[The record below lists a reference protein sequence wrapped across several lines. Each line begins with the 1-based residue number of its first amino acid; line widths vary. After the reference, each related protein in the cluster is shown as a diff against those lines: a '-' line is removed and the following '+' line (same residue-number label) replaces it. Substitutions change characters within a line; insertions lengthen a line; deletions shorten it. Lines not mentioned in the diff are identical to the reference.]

1 MRLGI
6 ISALAFFL
14 LRKMVSLNSEA
25 VRDPHPKSF
34 NFCFV
39 ISECG
44 IKLSTILSFFSN
56 SRPLKLILN
65 ARLLDSQV
73 HIWLPY
79 DLAEVI
85 KLIEEI
91 FQPKTIFFSKKYFM
105 SFFPYYCHYFHII
118 VFPSEYCHSF

>member
-25 VRDPHPKSF
+25 VRDPHSKSF

-44 IKLSTILSFFSN
+44 IKLSTILSFFFKFKAFQINSDIIIKKSN
-56 SRPLKLILN
+56 GQKF
-65 ARLLDSQV
+65 V
-73 HIWLPY
+73 
-79 DLAEVI
+79 
-85 KLIEEI
+85 
-91 FQPKTIFFSKKYFM
+91 
-105 SFFPYYCHYFHII
+105 SFTSTHKNGN
-118 VFPSEYCHSF
+118 